1 MNQFRSSV
9 ILAVDVED
17 NFVRNLIT
25 TSITSSS
32 PNYFQSS
39 QIMFVENKRLTA
51 TLLQDIDESQLP
63 ETYGGKMQLV
73 PIQDA

>member
-1 MNQFRSSV
+1 MNQFKSSV

-17 NFVRNLIT
+17 NLVRDLIT
-25 TSITSSS
+25 TCITSSS
-32 PNYFQSS
+32 PNYFPSS

-51 TLLQDIDESQLP
+51 TLLQDIDENQLP